1 MFSCN
6 KPTSKKEPIHLP
18 TQLCNHQINNCLYY
32 KYTTPSTACFY
43 INTRGIYCYLHLLNC
58 NQMCDNWNSIKQ
70 ELGAIGP
77 IDPNLALNDSVLRS
91 WLNTLLTTTDA
102 TVRRRLET
110 AVMKL
115 PKVPD
120 AVFPLCSL
128 VMLDTSNDIR
138 CYAAT
143 ILSNEMSK
151 LIATVLECPDSSE
164 KLNALHMTLTIGL
177 SETAMP
183 QNFRSLLLR
192 AMGVFIDRTFPDIWP
207 EALEQI
213 VKPNHPPDF
222 VFEILGN
229 FAEAMIKSSPSY
241 NVRCQKETAMWFQF
255 AKLIAPFTLTILASD
270 AIDTSVIEKI
280 AYMISEW
287 CKLSDPSMNLMRS
300 IVSAIFRRGCFTF
313 RSLTLIIVAFQQLN
327 FQMTESRLFISA
339 LLNNNIHQM
348 LLMAA
353 TNFAY
358 NSHKMGVSCEDRGDL
373 IELLHVI
380 FDFYAS
386 TIDQMQRQIAMNA
399 EIEVDS
405 PKDTELMNCFKNI
418 LDFCVFIDPV
428 GRFFTR
434 LRQDVDPCNLGP
446 SVRSLLL
453 DRGKDCFNS
462 IVNNTSLP
470 YLDDEFYELVLE
482 SREAYTDLLPFLYSI
497 AAEVVP
503 DYYGLM
509 QQFIQQNDTT
519 RLSALLY
526 YFNELDSFCFNLS
539 PALITALA
547 SANSLVYLE
556 DFTNEQRIDFARN
569 YFTFFRNVIEHST
582 GLDLSLFSG
591 LMNTMGNIVSESRC
605 TECCLKLL
613 LAYIKVASLN
623 YDDCALIQNLSLPF
637 VRKSDME
644 IRNTAVACIANLL
657 LCPDEKAKRESIMFL
672 QSTCRNIIRE
682 SMKLKHTTT
691 TEETSKELVQEIEIV
706 GRYCNS
712 MSDVCKQT
720 VLEPL
725 REYLWELLVQLMSC
739 KVPDLCIEPLLD
751 SLVGVM
757 NEEIYDDL
765 SLRLPDLVHNYP
777 HLVSR
782 LLRDSLKKPI
792 YLVHNSVL
800 PRISDF
806 ICTTCILS
814 LKSTEVTDGEMAALE
829 LLFILFHRHASLLDS
844 YISMKSSADSTNK
857 FVNAAASLALKAI
870 LRGSADDAI
879 TRGLRVLEK
888 LVANENRSIT
898 MALECVV
905 AHAVNAVLDLVR
917 SFHFPA
923 AQNLIATIL
932 YRLWLLYREIV
943 IHEFQTHEIIKDDN
957 MKLLLNE
964 TISRPLILK
973 RTLLYNMKWL
983 KEREIL

>member
-1 MFSCN
+1 
-6 KPTSKKEPIHLP
+6 
-18 TQLCNHQINNCLYY
+18 
-32 KYTTPSTACFY
+32 
-43 INTRGIYCYLHLLNC
+43 
-58 NQMCDNWNSIKQ
+58 MCDNWNSIKQ

-77 IDPNLALNDSVLRS
+77 IDPNLALDDSVLRS

-128 VMLDTSNDIR
+128 IMLDTSNDIR

-151 LIATVLECPDSSE
+151 LIATVLECSDSAE
-164 KLNALHMTLTIGL
+164 KLNALHMALMIGL
-177 SETAMP
+177 SETSMP
-183 QNFRSLLLR
+183 RNFRSLLLR

-213 VKPNHPPDF
+213 VKPNHSPDY

-229 FAEAMIKSSPSY
+229 FAEAMTKSSPSY
-241 NVRCQKETAMWFQF
+241 HVRCQKETVMWSQF
-255 AKLIAPFTLTILASD
+255 SKLIAPFTLTTLESNSINTE
-270 AIDTSVIEKI
+270 IIEKI

-287 CKLSDPSMNLMRS
+287 CKLTDPSMNLMRS

-313 RSLTLIIVAFQQLN
+313 RSLTLIIVAFQQLGL
-327 FQMTESRLFISA
+327 QMTESRLFISA

-348 LLMAA
+348 LLLAA
-353 TNFAY
+353 TNYAY
-358 NSHKMGVSCEDRGDL
+358 NSHNVDVNYEDRGEL

-386 TIDQMQRQIAMNA
+386 TVDLMLRQYAFVTETGA
-399 EIEVDS
+399 VL
-405 PKDTELMNCFKNI
+405 PKYTEMKNCVENI
-418 LDFCVFIDPV
+418 LDFCVVICSLNSACIEFIDPV

-434 LRQDVDPCNLGP
+434 VRQDLDPCHLGW
-446 SVRSLLL
+446 SARSLLL
-453 DRGKDCFNS
+453 ERGKDCFNS

-470 YLDDEFYELVLE
+470 YSDDEFYEVVLE

-526 YFNELDSFCFNLS
+526 YFNELDGFCFNLS
-539 PALITALA
+539 PALVTALA

-569 YFTFFRNVIEHST
+569 YFTFFRNVIAHST

-591 LMNTMGNIVSESRC
+591 LMNTMGNIVSEPRC

-613 LAYIKVASLN
+613 LAYIKAASLN
-623 YDDCALIQNLSLPF
+623 YNDCVLIQNLSLPF

-657 LCPDEKAKRESIMFL
+657 LCPDEKAKCESIMFL

-682 SMKLKHTTT
+682 SMKSEHTA

-712 MSDVCKQT
+712 ISDVSKQD

-751 SLVGVM
+751 SLVSVM

-765 SLRLPDLVHNYP
+765 SPRLPDLVHTYP

-782 LLRDSLKKPI
+782 LLKDSLKKPI
-792 YLVHNSVL
+792 YLVQSSVL

-806 ICTTCILS
+806 ICATCTLS
-814 LKSTEVTDGEMAALE
+814 LKSTEVTDGELAALE
-829 LLFILFHRHASLLDS
+829 LLFILFHRHATILDS
-844 YISMKSSADSTNK
+844 YISTKSSHDSTNT

-888 LVANENRSIT
+888 LVTNENRSIT
-898 MALECVV
+898 MALECVA

-917 SFHFPA
+917 SFHFSA
-923 AQNLIATIL
+923 AQNSIATIL

-943 IHEFQTHEIIKDDN
+943 RQEFQTHETIKDDN
-957 MKLLLNE
+957 MKSLLNE
-964 TISRPLILK
+964 TISRVLILK